1 MYQTII
7 RDPGGEGLIRVV
19 SVPCGPG
26 RAVVNGSLLIVPAG
40 TVAYAAVN
48 GMLSPLYGPGR
59 HELFTGVDPF
69 FVRLRHLMTR
79 GDAGVTVSVFFL
91 AVEKHRFL
99 QLGTGELP
107 LRERRFQITLK
118 AFAACG
124 LVVSI
129 ADPLR
134 VLQRLMGSYSAG
146 FSEEDLEPCLQQLML
161 APVREALSQELSRF
175 DVTQMNS
182 QLQRL
187 SERVSPPVRAAFADY
202 GLRLE
207 RLQVTAVNIPDG
219 EIQRLYA
226 LEQDYAAGKSRTD
239 LELDQIKRVW
249 DGDVDRRTV
258 AEMLRGG
265 SGGGGGS
272 GGAPVLQMMAMMQM
286 MPALREQMQSMLQR
300 SGPADGVNRTP
311 PPPMPP
317 RTRRC
322 PGCGAALER
331 DARTCPHCGRR
342 F

>member
-7 RDPGGEGLIRVV
+7 RDSGGEGLIRVV

-26 RAVVNGSLLIVPAG
+26 RAVVNGSLLIVPPG

-48 GMLSPLYGPGR
+48 GMLSPPYGPGR

-91 AVEKHRFL
+91 STEKHCFL

-124 LVVSI
+124 LAVSI
-129 ADPLR
+129 DDPLR
-134 VLQRLMGSYSAG
+134 VLQRLVGSYSTG

-207 RLQVTAVNIPDG
+207 
-219 EIQRLYA
+219 
-226 LEQDYAAGKSRTD
+226 
-239 LELDQIKRVW
+239 LDQIKRVW
-249 DGDVDRRTV
+249 DGNVDRRTI
-258 AEMLRGG
+258 AEMLR
-265 SGGGGGS
+265 GGGGGS
-272 GGAPVLQMMAMMQM
+272 GGAPMLQMMAMMQM
-286 MPALREQMQSMLQR
+286 MPALREQMQSILQR
-300 SGPADGVNRTP
+300 SGPADGSGTNRTP

-322 PGCGAALER
+322 PDCGAALER
-331 DARTCPHCGRR
+331 DAHTCPHCGRR

>member
-7 RDPGGEGLIRVV
+7 RDSGGEGLIRVV

-26 RAVVNGSLLIVPAG
+26 RAVVNGSLLIVPPG

-48 GMLSPLYGPGR
+48 GMLSPPYGPGR

-91 AVEKHRFL
+91 STEKHCFL

-124 LVVSI
+124 LAVSI
-129 ADPLR
+129 DDPLR
-134 VLQRLMGSYSAG
+134 VLQRLVGSYSTG

-202 GLRLE
+202 GLWLE
-207 RLQVTAVNIPDG
+207 RLQVMAVNIPDG
-219 EIQRLYA
+219 EIQRLYE
-226 LEQDYAAGKSRTD
+226 LEQNYAAGKSRTD

-249 DGDVDRRTV
+249 DGNVDRRTI
-258 AEMLRGG
+258 AEMLR
-265 SGGGGGS
+265 GGGGGS
-272 GGAPVLQMMAMMQM
+272 GGAPMLQMMAMMQM

-300 SGPADGVNRTP
+300 SGPADGSGTNRTP

-322 PGCGAALER
+322 PDCGAALER
-331 DARTCPHCGRR
+331 DAHTCPHCGRR

>member
-7 RDPGGEGLIRVV
+7 RDSGGEGLIRVV

-26 RAVVNGSLLIVPAG
+26 RAVVNGSLLIVPPG

-48 GMLSPLYGPGR
+48 GMLSPPYGPGR

-91 AVEKHRFL
+91 STEKHCFL

-124 LVVSI
+124 LAVSI
-129 ADPLR
+129 DDPLR
-134 VLQRLMGSYSAG
+134 VLQRLVGSYSTG

-161 APVREALSQELSRF
+161 APVR
-175 DVTQMNS
+175 
-182 QLQRL
+182 
-187 SERVSPPVRAAFADY
+187 AAFADY

-207 RLQVTAVNIPDG
+207 RLQVMAVNIPDG
-219 EIQRLYA
+219 EIQRLYE
-226 LEQDYAAGKSRTD
+226 LEQNYAAGKSRTD

-249 DGDVDRRTV
+249 DGNVDRRTI
-258 AEMLRGG
+258 AEMLR
-265 SGGGGGS
+265 GGGGGS
-272 GGAPVLQMMAMMQM
+272 GGAPMLQMMAMMQM

-300 SGPADGVNRTP
+300 SGPADGSGTNRTP

-322 PGCGAALER
+322 PDCGAALER
-331 DARTCPHCGRR
+331 DAHTCPHCGRR

>member
-7 RDPGGEGLIRVV
+7 RDSGGEGLIRVV

-26 RAVVNGSLLIVPAG
+26 RAVVNGSLLIVPPG

-48 GMLSPLYGPGR
+48 GMLSPPYGPGR

-91 AVEKHRFL
+91 STEKHCFL

-124 LVVSI
+124 LAVSI
-129 ADPLR
+129 DDPLR
-134 VLQRLMGSYSAG
+134 VLQRLVGSYSTG

-207 RLQVTAVNIPDG
+207 RLQVMAVNIPDG
-219 EIQRLYA
+219 EIQRLYE
-226 LEQDYAAGKSRTD
+226 LEQNYAAGKSRTD

-249 DGDVDRRTV
+249 DGNVDRRTI
-258 AEMLRGG
+258 AEMLR
-265 SGGGGGS
+265 GGGGGS
-272 GGAPVLQMMAMMQM
+272 GGALRFQKR
-286 MPALREQMQSMLQR
+286 LHDHREQGS
-300 SGPADGVNRTP
+300 
-311 PPPMPP
+311 
-317 RTRRC
+317 
-322 PGCGAALER
+322 ER
-331 DARTCPHCGRR
+331 GTKHEIS
-342 F
+342 

>member
-7 RDPGGEGLIRVV
+7 RDSGGEGLIRVV

-26 RAVVNGSLLIVPAG
+26 RAVVNGSLLIVPPG

-48 GMLSPLYGPGR
+48 GMLSPPYGPGR

-91 AVEKHRFL
+91 STEKHCFL

-124 LVVSI
+124 LAVSI
-129 ADPLR
+129 DDPLR
-134 VLQRLMGSYSAG
+134 VLQRLVGSYSTG

-207 RLQVTAVNIPDG
+207 RLQVMAVNIPDG
-219 EIQRLYA
+219 EIQRLYE
-226 LEQDYAAGKSRTD
+226 LEQNYAAGKSRTD

-249 DGDVDRRTV
+249 DGNVDRRTI

-265 SGGGGGS
+265 GWRMCGAACFGRERADGAILAGRAGAALHHLCRAAHDGA
-272 GGAPVLQMMAMMQM
+272 GGAGA
-286 MPALREQMQSMLQR
+286 
-300 SGPADGVNRTP
+300 GRTP
-311 PPPMPP
+311 PCAGS
-317 RTRRC
+317 R
-322 PGCGAALER
+322 GADASALR
-331 DARTCPHCGRR
+331 WQCAPAAPAAITL
-342 F
+342 